1 MIKINYVTGDD
12 WQGLYIDGELI
23 EENHS
28 IRITDLLEMLED
40 RRLLTFDYH
49 EVDQRYLEDLGN
61 LPDSFD
67 DIDKNEFL

>member
-1 MIKINYVTGDD
+1 MIDIKYVAGDD
-12 WQGLYIDGELI
+12 WQGLYIDGGLV

-49 EVDQRYLEDLGN
+49 EVNQGYLEDLGN
-61 LPDSFD
+61 LPDKFD
-67 DIDKNEFL
+67 DIDKSELL